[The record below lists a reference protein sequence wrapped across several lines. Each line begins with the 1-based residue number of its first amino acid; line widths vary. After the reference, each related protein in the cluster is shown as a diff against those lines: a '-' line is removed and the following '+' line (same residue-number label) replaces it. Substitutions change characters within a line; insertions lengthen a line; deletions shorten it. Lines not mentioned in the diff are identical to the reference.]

1 MDAVLFKNLF
11 ERLSQSSLTPLTQTS
26 PPVLNAHMER
36 EYNKIMEAT
45 NLKSVIVTKTQEN
58 AIKGFALWLMK
69 QIMPMQKGGMI
80 KRNFTNIPVNQK
92 KLDKDTVMRLYDRIE
107 PDEIIVNREIKE
119 RERPSVVYVMTICI
133 LFAIAVYL
141 IYESYTRGLSIAMQ
155 INMDVQE
162 NIENSEYLDILRE
175 ILEDPQYINPSNGT
189 DGGFMYSVWNSLAK
203 GVGLSRMPTQ
213 SDTFIVTQRI
223 LEQITKDAASGLSK
237 ALIECGQVMIPLRD
251 QYPDGVV
258 GSFQFQNAQAIA
270 RATNIAAGTGP
281 MQCALQITGSRG
293 SFALTQ
299 AISDATIKSVTLLAK
314 VSVIKTFLTFAFGIL
329 TFTVPA
335 TYALV
340 KKAIL
345 DKDPNLMELE
355 NNPSI
360 SKVPITN
367 RQRFL
372 MSEISKNGI
381 ILPPTHPVAI
391 IDEALENE
399 MDNPRIGYGIRKFK
413 KSRKNKRKSK
423 QIKRNVKKTKS
434 RR

>member
-92 KLDKDTVMRLYDRIE
+92 KLDKDTIMRLYDRIE

-340 KKAIL
+340 KKATL

>member
-1 MDAVLFKNLF
+1 MDAVLFKKLF
-11 ERLSQSSLTPLTQTS
+11 EKLSQSSLTPLTQTS
-26 PPVLNAHMER
+26 PPVLNPYMER

-69 QIMPMQKGGMI
+69 QIMPMQNGGMI
-80 KRNFTNIPVNQK
+80 KRRLTNIVVKQK

-107 PDEIIVNREIKE
+107 SDEIIVNREIKE
-119 RERPSVVYVMTICI
+119 REKPSALYVMTICL

-155 INMDVQE
+155 INMEVQE
-162 NIENSEYLDILRE
+162 RSENNEYLNILRDILA
-175 ILEDPQYINPSNGT
+175 DPEYANPSNGT
-189 DGGFMYSVWNSLAK
+189 DGGFMYSIWNSLAK
-203 GVGLSRMPTQ
+203 GVGLERMPTQ
-213 SDTFIVTQRI
+213 TDTFIATQRI
-223 LEQITKDAASGLSK
+223 LEELTKDASRGISK
-237 ALIECGQVMIPLRD
+237 ALIECGQVLIPLRG
-251 QYPDGVV
+251 QYPEGVV

-281 MQCALQITGSRG
+281 MQCALQITASRG
-293 SFALTQ
+293 SLALTN
-299 AISDATIKSVTLLAK
+299 AISDATIKSLTLLSQ
-314 VSVIKTFLTFAFGIL
+314 VSTIKNFLTCAFSIL
-329 TFTVPA
+329 TFVIPA
-335 TYALV
+335 SYKLI
-340 KKAIL
+340 KKAVL

-360 SKVPITN
+360 SKQPITG

-381 ILPPTHPVAI
+381 ILPPTPDIAI
-391 IDEALENE
+391 IDEELENE
-399 MDNPRIGYGIRKFK
+399 MDNARIGYGNRKFK